1 MSSQPRWSPIRQARS
16 LCVGSAV
23 SVALC
28 WALTAAQAQQPPPG
42 SVSALSSQ
50 SPEDLARGQRMF
62 EAQCSRCHGFDGTG
76 GFGPTLRTAR
86 LRRAPDDSA
95 LLNVIRFGVVGSAM
109 AGSFWL

>member
-50 SPEDLARGQRMF
+50 SPEDLARGKRMF
-62 EAQCSRCHGFDGTG
+62 EAQCSARSSGRRWGLGASGWCDGADG
-76 GFGPTLRTAR
+76 A
-86 LRRAPDDSA
+86 
-95 LLNVIRFGVVGSAM
+95 N
-109 AGSFWL
+109 